1 VRRRAHGGDTFERV
15 LRDEAPLLGAA
26 LLILYTAA
34 VGSAL
39 ELGENVRFK
48 FMIEPLLLTVWTVLA
63 ARGWREWKGAGG
75 PTETD
80 RAL

>member
-1 VRRRAHGGDTFERV
+1 VQGGETWERV
-15 LRDEAPLLGAA
+15 LRDDAPLLGAA
-26 LLILYTAA
+26 LLIFYTTV

-63 ARGWREWKGAGG
+63 VRGWREWKGAGVPAG
-75 PTETD
+75 TD